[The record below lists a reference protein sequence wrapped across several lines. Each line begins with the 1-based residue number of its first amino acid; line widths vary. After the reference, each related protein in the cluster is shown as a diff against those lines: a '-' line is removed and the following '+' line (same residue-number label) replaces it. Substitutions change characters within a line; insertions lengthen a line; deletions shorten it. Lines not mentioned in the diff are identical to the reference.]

1 MRIKVKKHK
10 GESNIQLLKRFANR
24 YQKSGLTNEVK
35 KRMFKKRKWN
45 ERRKFEYRLYRL
57 KIKSFIE
64 KKLKEGWGL
73 EKALDMAKR
82 YINEIKYEG

>member
-1 MRIKVKKHK
+1 MRIKAKKHK
-10 GESNIQLLKRFANR
+10 GESNLQLLKRFSSR
-24 YQKSGLTNEVK
+24 YQKSGIANEVK
-35 KRMFKKRKWN
+35 KRMYKTRKWN

-57 KIKSFIE
+57 KIKAFIE
-64 KKLKEGWGL
+64 QKLKEGWSL

>member
-1 MRIKVKKHK
+1 MRVKAKK
-10 GESNIQLLKRFANR
+10 FKNENNLQLLKRFTNR
-24 YQKSGLTNEVK
+24 FQKSGVVNEVK
-35 KRMFKKRKWN
+35 KRMFKTRKLN

-64 KKLKEGWGL
+64 KKIKEGWSL

-82 YINEIKYEG
+82 YIKEIKYEG